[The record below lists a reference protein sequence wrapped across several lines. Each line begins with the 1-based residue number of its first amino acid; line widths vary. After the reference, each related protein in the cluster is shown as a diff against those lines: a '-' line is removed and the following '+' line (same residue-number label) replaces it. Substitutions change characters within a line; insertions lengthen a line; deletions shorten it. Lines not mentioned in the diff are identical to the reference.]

1 MEEPNNAG
9 GGAAAAAEMADPAG
23 AGAGVGAGASPWRKN
38 TPPPAEGE
46 AAVMGAESWPALE
59 EARQKVASES
69 PAKAGVGNA
78 APADSAKGA
87 QASPPPPPLQGSSHT
102 HKFDGHVNF
111 NKNQQA
117 HNRNVPKRRFPPA
130 NGAPSYPPAMHY
142 PQHPG
147 QPIFYPVLPSPMVV
161 HEYPYQPFA
170 VAVPN
175 HERPVGK
182 SGYENSMPSFVP
194 VDKVGANEGI
204 RPMPP
209 HPRGDIHAWRPPIVT
224 HGARPHPRPEGH
236 GHFNHNWQNPQ
247 MHGTRENIN
256 VPQGA
261 GPRAFVRAIA
271 PPLGYISGPP
281 YHGPMHPMYYYM
293 PAVPMEP
300 MRGAPRFVQNQ
311 QAPNP
316 ILTPEAA
323 ELRSNIVTQ
332 VEYYFSDENLERD
345 EFLKSLMDDYGWVPV
360 SKITDF
366 NRLKKMTTD
375 VQLVVDALASSTL
388 VEIQDDKVRRRSDW
402 SKWKSSSGTSASMDS
417 SMGERNSSGFSNN
430 DAYSEDPKKHC
441 HSQDVG
447 SSKDYMSVKEKGSEE
462 HLAQD
467 VHSCS
472 LNKDFSAIA
481 VNEKPKTN
489 SASPTNLRK
498 HEYPFRSGEVK
509 VQKVNSKINIPGAQK
524 ERGFSS
530 TLPSN
535 FSSFSGDQSTFLLDE
550 ELELEHVDHS
560 HDDHHAHK
568 RGDDEDD
575 DFFVDDQDIN
585 RLIIVTQDSKLEKD
599 YKNRSSGHQAFS
611 TEEASKI
618 SDALYHYEKMHGRR
632 TNVQGS
638 SHASTTDADLKPS
651 GGSKGSHVNA
661 DTNAAEETG
670 QPIPRRRNR
679 SNRKAHSSRKQRFFA
694 GNFVNSPNQYG
705 VSESPPGNSVG
716 YFYGSTPESHSYK
729 SSKLSSSPHGIP
741 TGTSPVGGSVPKSSP
756 QSQHLTHHL
765 LEKNKLQQ
773 QRYNK
778 FKLHCLTERKKF
790 GAGRSEQMNSLYR
803 FWSYYLRDNFNEDM
817 YKHFKKFALEDAA
830 ANYRYG
836 LECLFRFYSYG
847 LEKNFQHSVYEDFEK
862 LTLDFYH
869 NGDIYGLEKYW
880 AFHHFRKSDSDPIN
894 KHPELDKLLREEFR
908 TLEDF
913 RAREK
918 APETAE
924 KETVCSAA
932 TAMQAASHNKAEAK

>member
-366 NRLKKMTTD
+366 NR
-375 VQLVVDALASSTL
+375 
-388 VEIQDDKVRRRSDW
+388 DDKVRRRSDW

-585 RLIIVTQDSKLEKD
+585 RLIIVTQ
-599 YKNRSSGHQAFS
+599 
-611 TEEASKI
+611 
-618 SDALYHYEKMHGRR
+618 KMHGRR

-773 QRYNK
+773 Q
-778 FKLHCLTERKKF
+778 
-790 GAGRSEQMNSLYR
+790 
-803 FWSYYLRDNFNEDM
+803 
-817 YKHFKKFALEDAA
+817 
-830 ANYRYG
+830 
-836 LECLFRFYSYG
+836 SYG